1 MEPNMFYIYLTH
13 YGFTIDLLT
22 SSKGTFEDHMFARNF
37 GYCNTR
43 EEAQKR
49 IDAAYP

>member
-1 MEPNMFYIYLTH
+1 MFYIYLTH
-13 YGFTIDLLT
+13 YGFTIDVLT
-22 SSKGTFEDHMFARNF
+22 SANASFEDYMFARKF

-43 EEAQKR
+43 EEAQRR